1 MSKSK
6 FQIREFDNGIYPL
19 YLWVV
24 YNGDYPDII
33 REFEPTNAYESFNP
47 EIFDVYDA
55 VVFSDMKL
63 RNSGKEGNVVWL
75 SSCNIPTKV
84 IAHVSVHI
92 ATNIFAKMGAS
103 HQPYNEEPYAYLV
116 GWATDC
122 IDIVC
127 KGKYK
132 VEK

>member
-1 MSKSK
+1 MSKPK
-6 FQIREFDNGIYPL
+6 FQIHEFDNGVYPL

-24 YNGDYPDII
+24 YNGDYSDIL
-33 REFEPTNAYESFNP
+33 REFEPTNPDESLNP
-47 EIFDVYDA
+47 DIFEVSDA
-55 VVFSDMKL
+55 VVISDMKL

-75 SSCNIPTKV
+75 SKRNIPAKV
-84 IAHVSVHI
+84 MAHESVHI
-92 ATNIFAKMGAS
+92 ATNTFVKIGAS

-132 VEK
+132 VKK